1 MNRAEIKI
9 EDFMHIVEDIN
20 LLSQESNDKLSL
32 TKSLLGRMNDTALTK
47 DTDNYENQENIRE
60 LTAERDEFKTLAD
73 SLIEKLNNI
82 EQDFFKEKEILKSY
96 YEKAESE
103 ELEYLRDEMKHKE
116 SLVEELN
123 KELVFQKKNFES
135 TMETLERKV
144 LTLKNS
150 YSSQGNQLAQANKD
164 VVELKLKLLTSQADF
179 SLQNQNTSLVTD
191 QQRYPSVLN
200 TNANWRASKAS
211 LESGLFDT
219 MGESNSY
226 LPANGNRFENKALTT
241 GLSGISNNR
250 KASNIT
256 LDNSPINDSNDD
268 VSSHYNLDTLEG
280 HSENFLRYT
289 KAMFKR
295 KGTFTMDKKISDKI
309 EYALENIR
317 EAGINMV
324 KTLGFS
330 DRNIG
335 GSFATTGGGGYASS
349 IDSAEAKSTKEGRQS
364 YVRRHYSI
372 KNNFNTGD
380 EPRNSSNSKNNY
392 QTNYDSN
399 KSCASNKA
407 KKFTG
412 SQAKKITNSGSHT
425 NPKSSEK
432 LRKNS
437 HHETSQNFSSKF
449 DKKIISSSLIPEKL
463 NSKLKGVKTPIN
475 GLVQTNSKS
484 YPKKSPTVSSR
495 YNPQAADA
503 FDHQNISP
511 SITKSRK
518 IHQNTLS
525 ITARDISNDR
535 EIIPK
540 RERETAKD
548 YYKDPNNNHGTG
560 TKDYSKD
567 NYKKSIS
574 FNLRNILRKK
584 STDNSSVSK
593 KLQKTSGDKNSYSN
607 FN

>member
-1 MNRAEIKI
+1 M
-9 EDFMHIVEDIN
+9 
-20 LLSQESNDKLSL
+20 
-32 TKSLLGRMNDTALTK
+32 
-47 DTDNYENQENIRE
+47 
-60 LTAERDEFKTLAD
+60 
-73 SLIEKLNNI
+73 IEKLNNI
-82 EQDFFKEKEILKSY
+82 EQDFFKEKESLKSY
-96 YEKAESE
+96 YEKAETE

-123 KELVFQKKNFES
+123 KELAFQKKNFEQNI
-135 TMETLERKV
+135 ETLERTV
-144 LTLKNS
+144 LKLKS
-150 YSSQGNQLAQANKD
+150 SVSSQGNQLAQANKD
-164 VVELKLKLLTSQADF
+164 VVELKLKLLTFQADF

-191 QQRYPSVLN
+191 QQRYPSILN

-226 LPANGNRFENKALTT
+226 LPANGTRFENKALTT

-268 VSSHYNLDTLEG
+268 VSSYYNIDTLEG
-280 HSENFLRYT
+280 HSEQFLRYT
-289 KAMFKR
+289 KAMCKR

-324 KTLGFS
+324 ETLGFS
-330 DRNIG
+330 NRNIG

-364 YVRRHYSI
+364 NVRRHYSI
-372 KNNFNTGD
+372 KNNYNTGD

-399 KSCASNKA
+399 KSCASYKA
-407 KKFTG
+407 VKKSTG
-412 SQAKKITNSGSHT
+412 SQAKKITNSGSHI

-437 HHETSQNFSSKF
+437 HHDTSQNFSSKF

-463 NSKLKGVKTPIN
+463 NSKLKGPKTPTN
-475 GLVQTNSKS
+475 NLVQTNSKS
-484 YPKKSPTVSSR
+484 YAKKSPTVSSR
-495 YNPQAADA
+495 YNPQQPDL
-503 FDHQNISP
+503 FDNQNVST

-548 YYKDPNNNHGTG
+548 YYKDPNNNNHGTG
-560 TKDYSKD
+560 TKDYSRD
-567 NYKKSIS
+567 KKSIS

-584 STDNSSVSK
+584 STDNCSVSK

-607 FN
+607 LG